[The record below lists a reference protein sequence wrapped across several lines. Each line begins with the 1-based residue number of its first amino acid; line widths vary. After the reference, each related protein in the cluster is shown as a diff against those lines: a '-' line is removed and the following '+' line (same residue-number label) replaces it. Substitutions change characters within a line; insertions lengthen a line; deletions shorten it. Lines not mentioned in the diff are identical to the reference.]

1 MVTNAACPVT
11 DILVLCTANTCRSPM
26 AQALLARR
34 LGGRGV
40 AASVRSAGILGD
52 GAQPPPEAVLAMAD
66 HGLDTESHRSH
77 QVAAIDLASADLVL
91 AMARE
96 HVRHAVVMLPDAWPR
111 VFTLKELVRRGD
123 AIGARPAGE
132 PLADWLSRAHGTRDR
147 RSLLG
152 DCPEDDVADPF
163 GGPPQAYAD
172 TSALLDWLVTRL
184 VALCWGNQSLPDR
197 ARAGLT

>member
-123 AIGARPAGE
+123 AIGARRAGE